1 MFSNQF
7 KTLSLFFIHLL
18 SVFQYVVFTFCNIF
32 LVILPIS
39 VFAVVVN
46 LVVGRFKKFSLWSF
60 NGDETVSCDINL
72 DSFDEKN

>member
-1 MFSNQF
+1 M
-7 KTLSLFFIHLL
+7 
-18 SVFQYVVFTFCNIF
+18 FTFCNIF

-72 DSFDEKN
+72 DSVDEKN